1 MEQSIPMKRLL
12 PLLALV
18 LMLFPGCGDDGDDGD
33 DGAATGAY
41 SAQLRPLNGSGV
53 TGEATFESQ
62 EDGIAVRITARGLEP
77 GQVLPTYVKGFAGT
91 REARCPDSGEEL
103 SAREARAFGDTL
115 FTVEPFPTIKPGE
128 ARLRYDL
135 MLTPSEGEFRRL
147 QPLERR
153 TLVLEAGEGRGR
165 TLPVACGEI
174 SRSE

>member
-1 MEQSIPMKRLL
+1 MRRLL
-12 PLLALV
+12 PLLPLILALLV
-18 LMLFPGCGDDGDDGD
+18 GCGDEGGDDESGSD
-33 DGAATGAY
+33 DAAY

-91 REARCPDSGEEL
+91 REARCPDSGDEL
-103 SAREARAFGDTL
+103 SAREARAYGDTL

-135 MLTPSEGEFRRL
+135 MLTPSEGELRRL
-147 QPLERR
+147 EPLERR
-153 TLVLEAGEGRGR
+153 TLVLEAGEGRAR
-165 TLPVACGEI
+165 TPVACGEI